1 MDFLP
6 YAKIFNTELEALE
19 PFTDEEVG
27 RLFRGML
34 RYMKTGEDPGLKGN
48 ERFAWGLERNQLNAQ
63 HDAYQDKVDS
73 AAVARSAKGSSDVN
87 MKSSRN
93 QVDVNMKSSRN
104 QFDINMTSGEEKRR
118 EEKGRE
124 EKKRDSKRREENS
137 NSTLSVPS
145 SFSPDLHNA
154 LDEWILYKQ
163 EQNFIYSE
171 QGWKALITQLRN
183 EVSQYGDE
191 KVAEVIRYSMQNG
204 YAGIVHDR
212 LKDAPK
218 GKKANAEYDQRP
230 ATDEEFADCFLNLD
244 ALAKQYELE
253 GKI

>member
-73 AAVARSAKGSSDVN
+73 IANARSSRSRTDIN
-87 MKSSRN
+87 MKSICN
-93 QVDVNMKSSRN
+93 QS
-104 QFDINMTSGEEKRR
+104 DINMTSGEEKRR

-145 SFSPDLHNA
+145 SFSPDLRNA

>member
-73 AAVARSAKGSSDVN
+73 IANARSSRSRTDIN
-87 MKSSRN
+87 MNSVCN
-93 QVDVNMKSSRN
+93 QS
-104 QFDINMTSGEEKRR
+104 DINMTSGEEKRR

-145 SFSPDLHNA
+145 SFSPDLRNA

>member
-73 AAVARSAKGSSDVN
+73 MLSARAKRSTS
-87 MKSSRN
+87 N
-93 QVDVNMKSSRN
+93 QVEVYKESTSN
-104 QFDINMTSGEEKRR
+104 QVEDYKTSGEEKRR

-145 SFSPDLHNA
+145 SFSPDLRNA

-230 ATDEEFADCFLNLD
+230 ATDKEFADCFLNLD

>member
-63 HDAYQDKVDS
+63 HEAYQDKVDS
-73 AAVARSAKGSSDVN
+73 MLSARAKRSTS
-87 MKSSRN
+87 N
-93 QVDVNMKSSRN
+93 QVEVYKESTSN
-104 QFDINMTSGEEKRR
+104 QVEDYKTSGEEKRR
-118 EEKGRE
+118 EEKKGE
-124 EKKRDSKRREENS
+124 EKKRDAKRREENI
-137 NSTLSVPS
+137 NSTLSAPS
-145 SFSPDLHNA
+145 SFSLDLRNA

-163 EQNFIYSE
+163 EQNFIYTE
-171 QGWKALITQLRN
+171 NGWKALMKQLHD
-183 EVSQYGDE
+183 EVNLYGDD

-218 GKKANAEYDQRP
+218 GKKANAEYEQRQVS
-230 ATDEEFADCFLNLD
+230 DEQFADCFLDLE
-244 ALAKQYELE
+244 ALAKQYELD

>member
-73 AAVARSAKGSSDVN
+73 IANARSSRSRTDIN
-87 MKSSRN
+87 MKSICN
-93 QVDVNMKSSRN
+93 QS
-104 QFDINMTSGEEKRR
+104 DINMTSGEEKRR

-163 EQNFIYSE
+163 EQNFI
-171 QGWKALITQLRN
+171 
-183 EVSQYGDE
+183 
-191 KVAEVIRYSMQNG
+191 
-204 YAGIVHDR
+204 
-212 LKDAPK
+212 
-218 GKKANAEYDQRP
+218 
-230 ATDEEFADCFLNLD
+230 
-244 ALAKQYELE
+244 
-253 GKI
+253 